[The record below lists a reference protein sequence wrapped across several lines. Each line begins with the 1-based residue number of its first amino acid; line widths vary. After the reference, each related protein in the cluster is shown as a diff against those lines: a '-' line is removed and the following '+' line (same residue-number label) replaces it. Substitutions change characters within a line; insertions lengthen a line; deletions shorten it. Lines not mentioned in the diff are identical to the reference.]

1 MKEYDIYVTSL
12 QNDGIPVPGIV
23 KDQVKTSLNNAFGG
37 FIELKPPCEGEWHM
51 GGVTFREAVTIFRVL
66 DDGENGL
73 DMANFKR
80 NLECVLK
87 QERVLIVGRDVMV
100 VEG

>member
-1 MKEYDIYVTSL
+1 MHDIYVPSL
-12 QNDGIPVPGIV
+12 QNDGTPVPGIV
-23 KDQVKTSLNNAFGG
+23 KDQVKTSLINAFGG
-37 FIELKPPCEGEWHM
+37 FTELKPRCEGEWRM
-51 GGVTFREAVTIFRVL
+51 GGVTFREAVAIYRVL
-66 DDGENGL
+66 ADGKNGL

-87 QERVLIVGRDVMV
+87 QEKVLIVGRDVTV